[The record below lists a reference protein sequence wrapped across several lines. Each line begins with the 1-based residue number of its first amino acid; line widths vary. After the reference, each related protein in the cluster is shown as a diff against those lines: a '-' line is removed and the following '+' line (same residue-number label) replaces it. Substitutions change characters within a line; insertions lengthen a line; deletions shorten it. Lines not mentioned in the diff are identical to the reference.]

1 MSFLAETK
9 RVQTMDDIRSLT
21 EKIRAQLKER
31 YGSKVLQIILYGSF
45 ARGKA
50 TSESDVDLLVVVD
63 DSLDP
68 WEVRRSLDDLLLD
81 ILLASGRLIS
91 VLVVPKSFYESYRSP
106 FLKQVQKEG
115 IPL

>member
-9 RVQTMDDIRSLT
+9 RVQTMDDIRSLI

-68 WEVRRSLDDLLLD
+68 WEVRRTLDDLLLD

-91 VLVVPKSFYESYRSP
+91 VLVVPKSFYENYRSP

>member
-1 MSFLAETK
+1 MSFLAATK

-31 YGSKVLQIILYGSF
+31 YGSKVRQIILYGSF

-68 WEVRRSLDDLLLD
+68 WEVRRSLDDVLLGLLLEQ
-81 ILLASGRLIS
+81 GRLIS
-91 VLVVPKSFYESYRSP
+91 VVVLPKNFYENYNSP
-106 FLKQVQKEG
+106 FLIQVRRKG

>member
-9 RVQTMDDIRSLT
+9 RVQTMDDIRSLI
-21 EKIRAQLKER
+21 EKIRAQLEER

-45 ARGKA
+45 AQGKA

-81 ILLASGRLIS
+81 ILLANGRLIS